1 MVSMKDYLNQ
11 LGSQRIPFLFIIDF
25 DKQRYYVSPIQT
37 IDDDIFFNLNGF
49 ANFTPATILAQPRIL
64 KKNLLIG
71 KDI

>member
-11 LGSQRIPFLFIIDF
+11 LGSQRIPFLFVIDF
-25 DKQRYYVSPIQT
+25 DKRCYYVSPIQT
-37 IDDDIFFNLNGF
+37 IDDNIFFNFNGF
-49 ANFTPATILAQPRIL
+49 TNFTPAITLAQPRIL